1 MKSKMTIL
9 MVLAT
14 QFGLI
19 TNLMAES
26 GVREDSSSFLVWAFL
41 GMCALIVIVQLV
53 PATVLVLGM
62 LRSLF
67 TDEKQS
73 PVEISISSEE

>member
-41 GMCALIVIVQLV
+41 GLCALIVIVQLV